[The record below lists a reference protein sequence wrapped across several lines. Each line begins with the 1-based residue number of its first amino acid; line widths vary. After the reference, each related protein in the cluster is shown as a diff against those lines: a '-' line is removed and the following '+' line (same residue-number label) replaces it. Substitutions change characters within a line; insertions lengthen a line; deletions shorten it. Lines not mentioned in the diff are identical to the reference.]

1 MYLQQ
6 AYAQFYLLLN
16 FPPEKYN
23 SSSFT
28 KRNDIHSKT
37 AKLQPYAKQQGERS
51 CEIQMTANGR
61 SVVKVL
67 LVLIHS
73 EAGVRKH
80 KLT

>member
-37 AKLQPYAKQQGERS
+37 AKQQPCAKQQGEKS
-51 CEIQMTANGR
+51 CEIQVTANGR

-67 LVLIHS
+67 ITIS
-73 EAGVRKH
+73 PDS
-80 KLT
+80 